1 MIRRFRKF
9 RLTEVES
16 IPPRGVCSGSM
27 NRQFDKI
34 ERMCF
39 ESRSDWKLEDWC
51 DIDFNEYLNHKN
63 ETVNSSM
70 RLLKNAKIKTVLLNI
85 FKVCLNTVIRNRKKV
100 WKHGPYY

>member
-1 MIRRFRKF
+1 
-9 RLTEVES
+9 
-16 IPPRGVCSGSM
+16 M

-34 ERMCF
+34 ARMCF

-85 FKVCLNTVIRNRKKV
+85 FKVCLNTVIRNRKIV
-100 WKHGPYY
+100 WKRGPYY